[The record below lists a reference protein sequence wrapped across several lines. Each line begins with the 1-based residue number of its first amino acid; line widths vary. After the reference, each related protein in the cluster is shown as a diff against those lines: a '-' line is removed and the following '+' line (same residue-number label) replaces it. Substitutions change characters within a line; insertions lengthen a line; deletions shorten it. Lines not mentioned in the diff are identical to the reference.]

1 MIKKIFI
8 RHKFSNFNHHKIC
21 GSRKWE
27 FWCEI
32 TQIIHAWRLSL
43 KTLSVLQIS
52 WGHCSLHFCDFRVSW
67 NEKRQQHVGGLL
79 NRKMGWALLF
89 QWYFIDIDI
98 THHIYGSLL
107 WLDGWKHSTSQQCI
121 CSTVVNIILFA
132 CITITN
138 TQYTYST
145 CYCRF
150 MYHIS
155 KTGEINICCCYFI
168 F

>member
-1 MIKKIFI
+1 MHEGFHWKHCQFY
-8 RHKFSNFNHHKIC
+8 
-21 GSRKWE
+21 
-27 FWCEI
+27 
-32 TQIIHAWRLSL
+32 T
-43 KTLSVLQIS
+43 S
-52 WGHCSLHFCDFRVSW
+52 WGHCSLHLCNFRVSW
-67 NEKRQQHVGGLL
+67 NEKSQQHVGGLL

-121 CSTVVNIILFA
+121 CSTVVNIILYA